1 MNVIDLI
8 RKSQVSRFPFQGSK
22 RVKRAAS
29 DADAKKPESK
39 MQADETNLLSG
50 VYLKEL
56 LIISQISIKIIDLRI
71 MVIVWEQFVGRL
83 FNTLRG
89 GGYSKKKD
97 CPRRLQRKKFGRKNS
112 YFSHTC

>member
-50 VYLKEL
+50 VYSSVTNYFVKF
-56 LIISQISIKIIDLRI
+56 LIIMDLRI
-71 MVIVWEQFVGRL
+71 MVIV
-83 FNTLRG
+83 
-89 GGYSKKKD
+89 
-97 CPRRLQRKKFGRKNS
+97 
-112 YFSHTC
+112 